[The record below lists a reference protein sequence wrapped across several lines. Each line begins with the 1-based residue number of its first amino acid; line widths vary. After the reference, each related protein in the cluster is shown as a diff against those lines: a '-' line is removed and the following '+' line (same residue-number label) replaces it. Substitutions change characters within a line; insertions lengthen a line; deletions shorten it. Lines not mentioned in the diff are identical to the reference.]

1 MQKKDK
7 SDYMILAVS
16 HALDLLEQFHGEG
29 VSELGVTELAKRLRL
44 HKNNVFR
51 LLATLEAREYVEQN
65 RVTGNY
71 RLGLKTLEIRQTMI
85 RQMALLPYAKPVL
98 EELVRECDETAYVS
112 ILKENLSIYL
122 YGVESR
128 ATVRVVS
135 RLGSR
140 LPAYCTAA
148 GKVMLASLSEPKLE
162 RYLARKELVPF
173 TPNTI
178 TDATRLREHLKEI
191 AAAGYA
197 IDNEELEIGVRGV
210 AAPIRDYRTETVG
223 AVIISGPTMRFSD
236 ERVATELV
244 PLAQKA
250 AETISVKLG
259 YSGAATE

>member
-29 VSELGVTELAKRLRL
+29 VTELGVTELAKRLKL

-51 LLATLEAREYVEQN
+51 LLATLEARGYVEQN

-112 ILKENLSIYL
+112 ILKENLSVYL

-128 ATVRVVS
+128 ATVRVIS

-148 GKVMLASLSEPKLE
+148 GKVMLASLTEPELE
-162 RYLARKELVPF
+162 RYLTRTELAPY

-178 TDATRLREHLKEI
+178 TDRSRLREHLAEI

-197 IDNEELEIGVRGV
+197 IDNEELEIGVQGV
-210 AAPIRDYRTETVG
+210 AAPIHDYRAVVVG
-223 AVIISGPTMRFSD
+223 AVIISGPTMRFTD
-236 ERVATELV
+236 ERIATELV
-244 PLAQKA
+244 PMAQKA
-250 AETISVKLG
+250 AEAISVKLG
-259 YSGAATE
+259 YAGATAE

>member
-1 MQKKDK
+1 VQKKDK

-29 VSELGVTELAKRLRL
+29 VAELGVTELAKRLRL

-51 LLATLEAREYVEQN
+51 LLATLEARGYVEQN
-65 RVTGNY
+65 RITGNY

-85 RQMALLPYAKPVL
+85 RQMALIPYARPVL

-112 ILKENLSIYL
+112 VLKENLSVYL
-122 YGVESR
+122 YGVESH
-128 ATVRVVS
+128 ATVRVIS

-148 GKVMLASLSEPKLE
+148 GKAMLASLPEPELE
-162 RYLARKELVPF
+162 HYLARRELAPY

-178 TDATRLREHLKEI
+178 TDRDRLREHLKEI

-210 AAPIRDYRTETVG
+210 AAPIRDYRAVTVG
-223 AVIISGPTMRFSD
+223 AVIISGPSMRFSD
-236 ERVATELV
+236 ERIAADLA

-259 YSGAATE
+259 YTGATAE